1 MFIILILYGRFAG
14 AQRAFF
20 MSRSETL
27 RDMKRIFVMQ
37 RPYLLILRPSA
48 VTHPQA
54 STVKQTAFLSSRV
67 TV

>member
-37 RPYLLILRPSA
+37 RPYHDTDHTDHTSPPDRI
-48 VTHPQA
+48 
-54 STVKQTAFLSSRV
+54 
-67 TV
+67 